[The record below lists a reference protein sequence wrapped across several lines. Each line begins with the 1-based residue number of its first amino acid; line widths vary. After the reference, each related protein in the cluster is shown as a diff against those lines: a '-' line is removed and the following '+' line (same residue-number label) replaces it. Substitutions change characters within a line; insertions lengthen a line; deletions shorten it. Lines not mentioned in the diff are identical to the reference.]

1 LTGNFDITGHGQ
13 QEQQWE
19 KTLANLTNPTDEY
32 FESSRGMVK
41 AKYHQLCLFSHKG
54 GITTIDIYGRYQ
66 QA

>member
-41 AKYHQLCLFSHKG
+41 GNIFNCVYSATG
-54 GITTIDIYGRYQ
+54 VG
-66 QA
+66 